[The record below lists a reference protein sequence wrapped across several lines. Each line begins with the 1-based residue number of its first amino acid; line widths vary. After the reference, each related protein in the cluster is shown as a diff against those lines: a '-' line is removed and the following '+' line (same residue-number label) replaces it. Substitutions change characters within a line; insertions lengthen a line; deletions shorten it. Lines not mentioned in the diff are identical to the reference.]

1 MSEQKLA
8 RRRHAELVV
17 ILATLSVIAPL
28 GIDMYLPALP
38 SMAKSFSATDSDA
51 QFTLS
56 TYFLG
61 FSIGQA
67 FYGPIADRFGRIPPL
82 YFGMGLYSIASL
94 GCIFAPSLDVL
105 AELRFLQ
112 ALGGC
117 AGSVIA
123 RAMVRDLFTG
133 ADAIRVFSRVLLVF
147 GLGPIL
153 APFIGGQMLAFFDW
167 HGIFAVLTVAGIGAL
182 LVIFFRLEETRD
194 PKHVRPLRIGSVVVG
209 YWRLLIHRTF
219 IGYVLCGA
227 TMMAGTFAYIAGS
240 PFVIED
246 LYGLSAQTFP
256 WVFGINALGFILAS
270 QVNVRAQR
278 RYSADRVLFAALVF
292 QAAAAVVLLA
302 DGWTGWG
309 GLWGI
314 LVPLFFW
321 VSTMGFV
328 IPNTTMLAMMPFAAN
343 AGAASALLGTIQFV
357 LAAASSALVGWLAD
371 GSAHPM
377 VSVMALCSALSLSI
391 QQVASRASRRA
402 AATVPPISD

>member
-1 MSEQKLA
+1 MIADKRA
-8 RRRHAELVV
+8 GWRHAELVV
-17 ILATLSVIAPL
+17 ILATLSVITPL

-38 SMAKSFSATDSDA
+38 SMAKFFGTTDSDA

-61 FSIGQA
+61 FAIGQA

-82 YFGMGLYSIASL
+82 YFGMGLYCLASI
-94 GCIFAPSLDVL
+94 GCVFAPSLDAL
-105 AELRFLQ
+105 AGFRFLQ

-117 AGSVIA
+117 AGTVIA

-133 ADAIRVFSRVLLVF
+133 AAAIRVFSSVLLVF

-153 APFIGGQMLAFFDW
+153 APFIGGYMLYFFDW
-167 HGIFAVLTVAGIGAL
+167 HGIFVVLTLAGIMAL
-182 LVIFFRLEETRD
+182 IVIFFRLEESRD
-194 PKHVRPLRIGSVVVG
+194 PKHVRPLRIDSVVIG
-209 YWRLLIHRTF
+209 YWRLLTHRIF

-227 TMMAGTFAYIAGS
+227 TMMAGVFAYIAGS
-240 PFVIED
+240 AFVIED
-246 LYGLSAQTFP
+246 LYGLSAQVFP
-256 WVFGINALGFILAS
+256 WVFGVNALGFILAS

-292 QAAAAVVLLA
+292 QFSAAVVLLI

-321 VSTMGFV
+321 VATMGFV
-328 IPNTTMLAMMPFAAN
+328 NPNTTVLAMAPFAAN
-343 AGAASALLGTIQFV
+343 AGAASALLGVVQFV
-357 LAAASSALVGWLAD
+357 LAAASSALVGWLED
-371 GSAHPM
+371 GTAHPM
-377 VSVMALCSALSLSI
+377 VSVMALCSLLSLSI
-391 QQVASRASRRA
+391 QRLASRAARPA
-402 AATVPPISD
+402 IISD

>member
-1 MSEQKLA
+1 MNEPSKLG

-17 ILATLSVIAPL
+17 ILATLSVITPL

-38 SMAKSFSATDSDA
+38 SMAKAFAATDSDA

-61 FSIGQA
+61 FAIGQA

-82 YFGMGLYSIASL
+82 YFGMTLYSLASL
-94 GCIFAPSLDVL
+94 GCVFAPSLDAL
-105 AELRFLQ
+105 AGFRFLQ

-117 AGSVIA
+117 AGTVIA

-153 APFIGGQMLAFFDW
+153 APFIGGYMLYFFDW
-167 HGIFAVLTVAGIGAL
+167 HGIFVALTLAGIVAL
-182 LVIFFRLEETRD
+182 VVIFFRLEETRD
-194 PKHVRPLRIGSVVVG
+194 PVHIRPLRIGSVVVG
-209 YWRLLIHRTF
+209 YWRLLTHRVF

-246 LYGLSAQTFP
+246 LYGLSSQVFP
-256 WVFGINALGFILAS
+256 WVFGINALGFIIAS
-270 QVNVRAQR
+270 QINVRAQR

-292 QAAAAVVLLA
+292 QVAAAVVLAL

-321 VSTMGFV
+321 ISTMGFV
-328 IPNTTMLAMMPFAAN
+328 IPNTTMLAMAPFAAN
-343 AGAASALLGTIQFV
+343 AGAASALLGVVQFV
-357 LAAASSALVGWLAD
+357 LAAASSALVGALAD
-371 GSAHPM
+371 GTAHPM
-377 VSVMALCSALSLSI
+377 VSVMALCSFLSLSI
-391 QQVASRASRRA
+391 QRFA
-402 AATVPPISD
+402 ARTAR

>member
-1 MSEQKLA
+1 MSEQKRA
-8 RRRHAELVV
+8 RWRHTELVV
-17 ILATLSVIAPL
+17 ILATLSVITPL

-38 SMAKSFSATDSDA
+38 SMAKAFNATDSDA

-61 FSIGQA
+61 FAIGQA

-82 YFGMGLYSIASL
+82 YFGMGLYCIASL
-94 GCIFAPSLDVL
+94 GCVFAPSLEAL
-105 AELRFLQ
+105 AGLRFLQ

-117 AGSVIA
+117 AGTVIA

-133 ADAIRVFSRVLLVF
+133 AEAIRVFSRVLLVF

-153 APFIGGQMLAFFDW
+153 APFIGGYMLYFFDW
-167 HGIFAVLTVAGIGAL
+167 HGIFAVLTLAGIVAL
-182 LVIFFRLEETRD
+182 VVIFFRLEETRD
-194 PKHVRPLRIGSVVVG
+194 PAHVRPLRIGSVVVG
-209 YWRLLIHRTF
+209 YWRLLVHRTF
-219 IGYVLCGA
+219 IGFVLCGA

-240 PFVIED
+240 PFVVED
-246 LYGLSAQTFP
+246 LYGLSSQAFP

-278 RYSADRVLFAALVF
+278 RHSPERVLFAALAF
-292 QAAAAVVLLA
+292 QLAAGIVLA
-302 DGWTGWG
+302 FDGWTGTG

-328 IPNTTMLAMMPFAAN
+328 IPNTTALAMAPFAAN
-343 AGAASALLGTIQFV
+343 AGAASALLGVVQFV
-357 LAAASSALVGWLAD
+357 LAAASSGLVGQLED
-371 GSAHPM
+371 GTARPM
-377 VSVMALCSALSLSI
+377 VGVMLLCSVLSLTI
-391 QQVASRASRRA
+391 QRLAVRRRR
-402 AATVPPISD
+402 

>member
-1 MSEQKLA
+1 MNEESRA

-17 ILATLSVIAPL
+17 ILATLSVITPL

-38 SMAKSFSATDSDA
+38 DMAKFFHATDSDA

-61 FSIGQA
+61 FAIGQA

-94 GCIFAPSLDVL
+94 GCIFAPSIDAL
-105 AELRFLQ
+105 AGFRFLQ

-117 AGSVIA
+117 AGSVLA

-153 APFIGGQMLAFFDW
+153 APFIGGYMLYFFDW
-167 HGIFAVLTVAGIGAL
+167 HGIFAVLTLAGIAAL
-182 LVIFFRLEETRD
+182 VVIFFRLDETRD

-209 YWRLLIHRTF
+209 YWRLLTHRLF
-219 IGYVLCGA
+219 ISYVLCGA

-240 PFVIED
+240 PFVVIK
-246 LYGLSAQTFP
+246 LYGLSEQVFP

-270 QVNVRAQR
+270 QVNLYAQR
-278 RYSADRVLFAALVF
+278 RWSTDRVLFAALVF

-302 DGWTGWG
+302 TGWTGWG

-321 VSTMGFV
+321 ISTMGFV
-328 IPNTTMLAMMPFAAN
+328 NPNTTALAMAPFAAN
-343 AGAASALLGTIQFV
+343 AGAASALLGVVQFV
-357 LAAASSALVGWLAD
+357 LAALSSALVGWLED
-371 GSAHPM
+371 GTAHPM
-377 VSVMALCSALSLSI
+377 VSVMVLCSALSLAI
-391 QQVASRASRRA
+391 QRVASRTSRPA
-402 AATVPPISD
+402 VTAG

>member
-1 MSEQKLA
+1 MTEQNMA

-17 ILATLSVIAPL
+17 ILATLSVITPL

-38 SMAKSFSATDSDA
+38 SMAKFYGATDSDA

-61 FSIGQA
+61 FAIGQA

-82 YFGMGLYSIASL
+82 YFGMTVYSLASL
-94 GCIFAPSLDVL
+94 GCIFAPSIDAL
-105 AELRFLQ
+105 AGFRFLQ

-117 AGSVIA
+117 AGSVLA

-153 APFIGGQMLAFFDW
+153 APFIGGYMLYFFDW
-167 HGIFAVLTVAGIGAL
+167 HGIFAVLTLAGVIAL
-182 LVIFFRLEETRD
+182 VVIFFRLDETRD
-194 PKHVRPLRIGSVVVG
+194 PKHVRPLRIGAVVIG
-209 YWRLLIHRTF
+209 YWRLLTHRLF
-219 IGYVLCGA
+219 ISYVLCGA

-246 LYGLSAQTFP
+246 LYGLSSQIFP
-256 WVFGINALGFILAS
+256 WVFGINALGFIIAS
-270 QVNVRAQR
+270 QVNVYAQR
-278 RYSADRVLFAALVF
+278 RWSADRVLFAALVF
-292 QAAAAVVLLA
+292 QAAAAVALLLT
-302 DGWTGWG
+302 GWTGWG

-321 VSTMGFV
+321 ISTMGFV
-328 IPNTTMLAMMPFAAN
+328 NPNTTALAMAPFAAN
-343 AGAASALLGTIQFV
+343 AGAASALLGVIQFV
-357 LAAASSALVGWLAD
+357 LAAISSALVGWLED
-371 GSAHPM
+371 GTAHPM

-391 QQVASRASRRA
+391 QRVASRAARQMGA
-402 AATVPPISD
+402 AD

>member
-1 MSEQKLA
+1 MTEDRRA

-17 ILATLSVIAPL
+17 ILATLSVITPL

-38 SMAKSFSATDSDA
+38 DMAKFYGATDSDA

-61 FSIGQA
+61 FAIGQA

-94 GCIFAPSLDVL
+94 GCIFAPSIDAL
-105 AELRFLQ
+105 AGFRFLQ

-117 AGSVIA
+117 AGSVLA

-153 APFIGGQMLAFFDW
+153 APFIGGYMLYFFDW
-167 HGIFAVLTVAGIGAL
+167 HGIFAVLTLAGIAAL
-182 LVIFFRLEETRD
+182 IVIFFRLDETRD

-209 YWRLLIHRTF
+209 YWRLLTHRLF
-219 IGYVLCGA
+219 ISYVLCGA

-240 PFVIED
+240 PFVVED
-246 LYGLSAQTFP
+246 LYGLSAQIFP
-256 WVFGINALGFILAS
+256 WVFGINALGFIAAS
-270 QVNVRAQR
+270 QVNLYAQR
-278 RYSADRVLFAALVF
+278 RWSTDRVLFAALVF
-292 QAAAAVVLLA
+292 QGFAAVVLLVT
-302 DGWTGWG
+302 GWTGWG

-321 VSTMGFV
+321 ISTMGFV
-328 IPNTTMLAMMPFAAN
+328 NPNTTALAMAPFAAN
-343 AGAASALLGTIQFV
+343 AGAASALLGVMQFV
-357 LAAASSALVGWLAD
+357 LAALSSALVGWLED
-371 GSAHPM
+371 GTAHPM
-377 VSVMALCSALSLSI
+377 VSVMALCSALSLAI
-391 QQVASRASRRA
+391 QQIASRTPKAPA
-402 AATVPPISD
+402 IAD